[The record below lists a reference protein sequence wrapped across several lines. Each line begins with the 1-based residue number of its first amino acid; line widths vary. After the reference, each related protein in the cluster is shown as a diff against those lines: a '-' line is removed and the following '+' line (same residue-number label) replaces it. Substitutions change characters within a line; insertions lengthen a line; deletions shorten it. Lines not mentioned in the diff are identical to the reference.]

1 MCLPSDL
8 SSLLGAHC
16 IQGRCIYR
24 PAKVEKVAT
33 WPMPT
38 NRKEVQRFLGFAG
51 YYWRFIKD
59 FAKIA
64 QPLHCLT
71 EQGRVFRGSDE
82 WSSAFEDLW
91 RQLVKAPMLAYPDL
105 TIPRHLFWTLMQGI
119 QALELSCHR
128 KVMMEGKELL
138 PMAADYSASHSNDI
152 QPRIES
158 WSHTVSHNQASM
170 PSETYMAWRSVNEP
184 ETTWLF

>member
-1 MCLPSDL
+1 M
-8 SSLLGAHC
+8 
-16 IQGRCIYR
+16 
-24 PAKVEKVAT
+24 AT

-51 YYWRFIKD
+51 YYRRFIKD
-59 FAKIA
+59 FAEIA
-64 QPLHCLT
+64 QPLHWLT
-71 EQGRVFRGSDE
+71 DGVM
-82 WSSAFEDLW
+82 SAHLHLRIFEDNW
-91 RQLVKAPMLAYPDL
+91 SKPPCWPTL
-105 TIPRHLFWTLMQGI
+105 TTPRHLFWTPMQGI

-138 PMAADYSASHSNDI
+138 SMAADYSASHSNDI

-170 PSETYMAWRSVNEP
+170 PPETYMA
-184 ETTWLF
+184 